1 MKIEYFRFKKYAIL
15 VILLITFSIFFSIIQ
30 NISTFRD
37 QNKSYS
43 KYLKNSPNMS
53 LVYDDNDV
61 ILFEDSFINETIFIM
76 ENAEITLI
84 NTTVKDS
91 IYLFNTGILNIQQ
104 GSSISDNII
113 LSDFSVVNIYNST
126 INRNIECRDSSSLDM
141 VSSQTISTTIWKFD
155 SANITI
161 TNSSFFQLNEFG
173 IEGQILILDSSIN
186 FVSVNGLSSSE
197 VYINSSNISFLN
209 DLAKPLNYITG
220 PTPARFGLSGEG
232 IMYQTALRSINLT
245 WIGWD
250 SPIID
255 GFLNISFQILI
266 DGQFYYEL
274 NGSGF
279 YKYFVGSLPINFSS
293 SGIHNIS
300 VLSIDSLRNNFTS
313 TITIKISEYPSFK
326 WNFFGLGVGILII
339 FVLLF
344 GILLHYRQNRGY
356 FSSLGIIFKN
366 ELVKSKIKII
376 VFVGIGIVP
385 GIILN
390 LIFRM
395 INRMLGSIGIDQIRS
410 ITNIFLGFYLI
421 YFGVA
426 FSIAFGSSSI
436 IGERS
441 SGSLSWFFSKPVRRW
456 EFLWGKIL
464 AYIFIVIIIMVTIS
478 ISITLSGMVYV
489 DKIYYNDLF
498 SIGGFVFLIGIIT
511 LIPLL
516 AIGILCSTLFKKMGL
531 SIFIPILLFLM
542 VPTLVS
548 FLPILVR
555 HEWPLL
561 LTSSYYYEQLGRT
574 WISNTV
580 GGLSSIAGPLSESLG
595 FTITSIKL
603 TPVSIVLISSF
614 ISLACLVISTLYFRK
629 IDIQ

>member
-1 MKIEYFRFKKYAIL
+1 MKMQNSRFKKYTIL
-15 VILLITFSIFFSIIQ
+15 IILLIASSIFYSIIQ
-30 NISTFRD
+30 NISTFQD
-37 QNKSYS
+37 QKKSHS
-43 KYLKNSPNMS
+43 KYLPNMS
-53 LVYDDNDV
+53 LVYDGNDV
-61 ILFEDSFINETIFIM
+61 ILLEDSFINETIFIM

-84 NTTVKDS
+84 NTTVKNS

-104 GSSISDNII
+104 ESSITDNIVI
-113 LSDFSVVNIYNST
+113 SDFSAVNISNST
-126 INRNIECRDSSSLDM
+126 INGNIECRDFSSLNM
-141 VSSQTISTTIWKFD
+141 VSSQTASTIIWKFN

-161 TNSSFFQLNEFG
+161 TSSSFFQLNEFG
-173 IEGQILILDSSIN
+173 IEGQILILDSLIN
-186 FVSVNGLSSSE
+186 SVSLNGLSSSE
-197 VYINSSNISFLN
+197 VYINSSNILFLN

-220 PTPARFGLSGEG
+220 PTPNRFVLSEEG
-232 IMYQTALRSINLT
+232 IMYQTAIRTINLT

-255 GFLNISFQILI
+255 GYLNVSFQILI
-266 DGQFYYEL
+266 DGQFYYEVY
-274 NGSGF
+274 GSGF

-293 SGIHNIS
+293 TGIHNIS
-300 VLSIDSLRNNFTS
+300 LVSIDSLRNNFTS

-326 WNFFGLGVGILII
+326 WNYFGLGVGMLII
-339 FVLLF
+339 FIVLF
-344 GILLHYRQNRGY
+344 GILLRYRQNRGY
-356 FSSLGIIFKN
+356 SSSLGIIFKT
-366 ELVKSKIKII
+366 ELANSKIKII
-376 VFVGIGIVP
+376 MFTGIGIVP

-395 INRMLGSIGIDQIRS
+395 INRRLGSINIDQIRN
-410 ITNIFLGFYLI
+410 ITNIFLGFYLL

-426 FSIAFGSSSI
+426 FSIAFGSNSI
-436 IGERS
+436 IGEKS

-464 AYIFIVIIIMVTIS
+464 AYILIIIIIMLVSS
-478 ISITLSGMVYV
+478 ISFTLSGMLYV

-516 AIGILCSTLFKKMGL
+516 AIGLLCSTLFKKIGL
-531 SIFIPILLFLM
+531 AIFIPMLLFLIF
-542 VPTLVS
+542 PSFVS

-561 LTSSYYYEQLGRT
+561 LTDSYYYEELGRT
-574 WISNTV
+574 WIANTT
-580 GGLSSIAGPLSESLG
+580 GGFSTITGTLSESLG
-595 FTITSIKL
+595 FTITPIKL

-614 ISLACLVISTLYFRK
+614 VTLACLAISTLYFRK
-629 IDIQ
+629 IDIP